1 MFIDV
6 WFSSIVGDP
15 DTQEGRRGAVGSSCD
30 SVSGSLQFEPNQKFP
45 LFP

>member
-6 WFSSIVGDP
+6 WFSSIAGDP
-15 DTQEGRRGAVGSSCD
+15 GTQEGRRGAVGISCG
-30 SVSGSLQFEPNQKFP
+30 SLSGSLQFELNQKFP